1 MNNTFCFKTVN
12 SAGRDNIDQRKI
24 CVEVQRIEIATY
36 IMEQYSKQQLIYF
49 SEKICY
55 PKDIMNK
62 TYSYPTQLKSF

>member
-49 SEKICY
+49 SEKICL
-55 PKDIMNK
+55 PKGHHEQNI
-62 TYSYPTQLKSF
+62 